1 MGIYIWGRSTNTVA
15 VLICGCR
22 RRRDNVDAFR
32 DFFLEDS
39 QIKSVSWCG
48 ACGAFVVLVVLY
60 VYLIILPWLTLVV
73 GVSFATHALESRT
86 LCVEFLEDFGGL
98 CEP

>member
-39 QIKSVSWCG
+39 QIKSVSWCC
-48 ACGAFVVLVVLY
+48 ACGAICLSY
-60 VYLIILPWLTLVV
+60 YLIILPWLTLVV

>member
-39 QIKSVSWCG
+39 QIKSVSWCCACG
-48 ACGAFVVLVVLY
+48 ACGACGAICLSY
-60 VYLIILPWLTLVV
+60 YLTLAYPCSGCIVRDTRFRIAHLV
-73 GVSFATHALESRT
+73 RRIS
-86 LCVEFLEDFGGL
+86 
-98 CEP
+98 